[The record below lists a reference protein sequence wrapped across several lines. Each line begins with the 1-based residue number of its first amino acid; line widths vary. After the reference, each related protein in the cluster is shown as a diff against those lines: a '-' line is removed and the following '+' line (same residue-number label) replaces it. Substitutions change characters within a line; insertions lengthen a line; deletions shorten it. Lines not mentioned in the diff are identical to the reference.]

1 LAKIVSPRASVAPLV
16 LAALAALLAGCAETG
31 STWQKPGADP
41 ENLKSDLGACH
52 ALADQTYG
60 RMATAAPPV
69 ALNPRL
75 GHADQPIR
83 PTESRI
89 KQQQMV
95 DTCMREKG
103 YRFEPPVAR

>member
-1 LAKIVSPRASVAPLV
+1 MSFRAPVAVLV
-16 LAALAALLAGCAETG
+16 LALATACAETG

-41 ENLKSDLGACH
+41 EVLKADFGACH
-52 ALADQTYG
+52 ALAEQTYN
-60 RMATAAPPV
+60 RMGTAAPPV
-69 ALNPRL
+69 TLNPRL

>member
-1 LAKIVSPRASVAPLV
+1 MSFRAQAVVLV
-16 LAALAALLAGCAETG
+16 LTLTAGCAETG
-31 STWQKPGADP
+31 ATWQRPGADP
-41 ENLKSDLGACH
+41 ETVKSDFGACH
-52 ALADQTYG
+52 ALAEQTYQ
-60 RMATAAPPV
+60 RMGTAAPPV
-69 ALNPRL
+69 TLNPRL

-89 KQQQMV
+89 RQQQMV